1 MVVVSSKIPRN
12 VSRVDGP
19 SSLSGLVGAFI
30 FSHRWFIL
38 AMFWWQVG
46 EPAVPAVKKSSR

>member
-1 MVVVSSKIPRN
+1 MACRISLFLSIVMEACMVVVSSKIPRN

-38 AMFWWQVG
+38 AMFW
-46 EPAVPAVKKSSR
+46 